1 MRPNSGFGSFLSLPL
16 ATRGRFV
23 GFFAGDLARCLEQYG
38 TPDLF
43 FLTRPEH
50 SPYLDGFFKAAAASP
65 SLLTHLPVLGLNTL
79 PGPQSIFMVYV
90 P

>member
-1 MRPNSGFGSFLSLPL
+1 MCPNSGFETPFGL
-16 ATRGRFV
+16 TGGEFV
-23 GFFAGDLARCLEQYG
+23 GFFFAGDLARCLEQYG

-43 FLTRPEH
+43 FFTRPLH
-50 SPYLDGFFKAAAASP
+50 SPYLDGLFKVAAASP
-65 SLLTHLPVLGLNTL
+65 SLLTHLPVLGLNTF